1 MLLFA
6 LFNSSDIFL
15 LLVTKEAIGN
25 QVIHINGLA
34 FNADSIT
41 IAAYVFYNLFYAALS
56 YPAGMLADKIGFR
69 YVVITGMILFAFVY
83 GGFAFNPSIP
93 VIFALFALYGFYS
106 AFTEGVIKAW
116 ITNLSGSTD
125 TATAIGFYTSG
136 ESIAAL
142 FASIIAGAVW
152 TGFGSAFT
160 FLTSAGIACIVSLYL
175 LSTWKQTT

>member
-15 LLVTKEAIGN
+15 LLVTEAIGN

-69 YVVITGMILFAFVY
+69 FVVITGMILFALVY

-152 TGFGSAFT
+152 TGFGSAFL
-160 FLTSAGIACIVSLYL
+160 LTSAALHAFCPSIY
-175 LSTWKQTT
+175 